1 MMTDRR
7 QALAEATGLPPES
20 LQELKETVVDALVRK
35 GVLVTI
41 HIGRWRARHKLAP
54 EDLGL
59 DQKAARTLSE
69 ALDLGHK
76 LLLPRPTLDDLARL
90 ESAGRANLARHSL
103 DSRLGAFVSDEALP
117 RFLEAHDGLRRQYL
131 GIRDNILEQ
140 LPRLRDAAVRRFQAA
155 AKEIYHHLHP
165 DAAEAVFV
173 EKYVDR
179 ALAHWPSANQI
190 SGSFYFDAK
199 LSLVPLAS
207 ELAREQARLAELRED
222 ERVRD
227 ELRRQFADERHRQ
240 IDGFLTDVVSS
251 LRAMVY
257 KSVATALRTLDRN
270 DAPAPRT
277 IASLRRLVERVRML
291 NVYGDQD
298 IEAQLGRLEQA
309 LVPAKRRTPVTAAKL
324 RTALVELSETTEDAI
339 REAFQIDPLLRR
351 FSLLDLS
358 ADAPAPP
365 ADDRAAQTSLSV

>member
-7 QALAEATGLPPES
+7 QALAEATGLSPES
-20 LQELKETVVDALVRK
+20 LEELKETVVDALVRK
-35 GVLVTI
+35 GVLVTV
-41 HIGRWRARHKLAP
+41 HVGRWRARHKLAP

-117 RFLEAHDGLRRQYL
+117 RFLEAHERLRRQYL
-131 GIRDNILEQ
+131 GIRDSIVEQ

-155 AKEIYHHLHP
+155 AKEIYNRLRP
-165 DAAEAVFV
+165 DAAETVFV

-190 SGSFYFDAK
+190 CGSFYFDAK
-199 LSLVPLAS
+199 LALVPLAS

-227 ELRRQFADERHRQ
+227 ELRRQFADERRRQ

-251 LRAMVY
+251 LRATVY
-257 KSVATALRTLDRN
+257 KAVTTALRTLDQH

-277 IASLRRLVERVRML
+277 IASLRRLVERVRLL
-291 NVYGDQD
+291 NVYGDQE
-298 IEAQLGRLEQA
+298 IESQLGRLEQA

-324 RTALVELSETTEDAI
+324 RTALVELSKTTEEAV
-339 REAFQIDPLLRR
+339 REAFHVDPLLRR

-365 ADDRAAQTSLSV
+365 ADDRADQTSLSV

>member
-1 MMTDRR
+1 MTTDRR
-7 QALAEATGLPPES
+7 RALAETTGLPPES
-20 LQELKETVVDALVRK
+20 LEELKETVVDALVRK
-35 GVLVTI
+35 GVLVTV

-117 RFLEAHDGLRRQYL
+117 RFLEAHESLRRQYL

-140 LPRLRDAAVRRFQAA
+140 LPRLRDAAVRRFEAA
-155 AKEIYHHLHP
+155 AKEIYRRLRP
-165 DAAEAVFV
+165 DAAEVVFV
-173 EKYVDR
+173 ERYVDR
-179 ALAHWPSANQI
+179 ALAHWPNLTQI
-190 SGSFYFDAK
+190 RGSFYFDAK
-199 LSLVPLAS
+199 LALVPLAS
-207 ELAREQARLAELRED
+207 ELAREQARLADLRED

-227 ELRRQFADERHRQ
+227 ELRRQFADERRRQ

-257 KSVATALRTLDRN
+257 KSVATALRTLDQH
-270 DAPAPRT
+270 DTPAPRT
-277 IASLRRLVERVRML
+277 VASLRRLVERVRML
-291 NVYGDQD
+291 NVYGDQE
-298 IEAQLGRLEQA
+298 IEGQLGRLEQA

-339 REAFQIDPLLRR
+339 REAFRIDPLLRR

-365 ADDRAAQTSLSV
+365 ADDRAAQTSQSV